1 MPLSLSQLAQRIVGW
16 RGPVITKTGQLD
28 SDFKKLFYDVIVQ
41 SNDVSATAQTAADTA
56 QTAADT
62 AQSAADTAQTSANSA
77 ATAAASAQTAAD
89 NAAGSSTYHDDNGPQ
104 IWFGSGAYYSGDPSH
119 DITVTFYDK
128 NDAQIAQRVL
138 RGSLTSS
145 SGNIAVTSVSNSGLT
160 TGYTLTG
167 NNSTNVKAT
176 VTVTLADS
184 STYRATGSIYWSAI
198 DSSVE
203 GEIGY

>member
-1 MPLSLSQLAQRIVGW
+1 MPLSLDQLAQRIVGW
-16 RGPVITKTGQLD
+16 RGPVTTQTGHLD
-28 SDFKKLFYDVIVQ
+28 SDFKKLFYDVITQ
-41 SNDVSATAQTAADTA
+41 SNDVAATAQSAADTA

-62 AQSAADTAQTSANSA
+62 AQASAASA
-77 ATAAASAQTAAD
+77 AADAATAQTAAD

-104 IWFGSGAYYSGDPSH
+104 IWFGSGAHYSGNPTQ

-128 NDAQIAQRVL
+128 DDTQVAQRVL

-145 SGNIAVTSVSNSGLT
+145 SGNIAVTNVSSSGLT
-160 TGYTLTG
+160 TAYTLTG
-167 NNSTNVKAT
+167 NNTSNVKAT

-184 STYRATGSIYWSAI
+184 STYRATGSIYWSSI
-198 DSSVE
+198 DAAVE